1 MSQRLIQTITS
12 SLLDELLQRAAAS
25 PRRRAIHC
33 LHDGDWEHCHRMLN
47 ALTLGTYVRPHRH
60 DSDHQSEAFI
70 LLRGKLALLL
80 FGEDGNV
87 DFTSSRILSPA
98 DGLFGMD
105 IPPRLWHSL
114 VALEDAVIY
123 EVKGHPAG
131 GYVQERDKNFAPWSP
146 EEGSVESEAYLRKME
161 EAAGKLA

>member
-1 MSQRLIQTITS
+1 MSQRPIQTITS
-12 SLLDELLQRAAAS
+12 TLLDELLRRAAVS

-33 LHDGDWEHCHRMLN
+33 LHGGDWEHCHRMLN
-47 ALTLGTYVRPHRH
+47 ALTPGTYVRPHRH
-60 DSDHQSEAFI
+60 DSDYQSEAFI
-70 LLRGKLALLL
+70 LLRGRLALLL
-80 FGEDGNV
+80 FDEDGGV
-87 DFTSSRILSPA
+87 DFEQSRILSPI

-131 GYVQERDKNFAPWSP
+131 GYVQERDKNFALWSP
-146 EEGSVESEAYLRKME
+146 EEGSPESESYLRKIE
-161 EAAGKLA
+161 EAARKLV